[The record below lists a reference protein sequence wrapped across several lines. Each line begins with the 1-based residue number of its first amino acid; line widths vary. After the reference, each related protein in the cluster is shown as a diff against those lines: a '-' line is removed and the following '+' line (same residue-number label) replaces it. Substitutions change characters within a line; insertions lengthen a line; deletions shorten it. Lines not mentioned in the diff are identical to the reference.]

1 MPGELKAAKD
11 ALVAGLAV
19 ALPGRVVT
27 RSWLPMSAR
36 NDAELVQGVV
46 SVVGL
51 GESDFA
57 TYRGR
62 SADLG
67 TLDMV
72 LVGQLKVGSS
82 EAPQALEEAEDGLAE
97 QVKAW
102 LNAEDFDAPV
112 RACVARSYKTSGQTE
127 FPYGWVVFRLEVQ
140 T

>member
-11 ALVAGLAV
+11 ALVAGLAA

-27 RSWLPMSAR
+27 RSWFPLSGR
-36 NDAELVQGVV
+36 KDEELVQGVV

-72 LVGQLKVGSS
+72 LVGQLRVSS
-82 EAPQALEEAEDGLAE
+82 QAQPEALEDAEDVLAE
-97 QVKAW
+97 AVKGW
-102 LNAEDFDAPV
+102 LNAEDFEAPV
-112 RACVARSYKTSGQTE
+112 RSCVARSYKTSGQTE